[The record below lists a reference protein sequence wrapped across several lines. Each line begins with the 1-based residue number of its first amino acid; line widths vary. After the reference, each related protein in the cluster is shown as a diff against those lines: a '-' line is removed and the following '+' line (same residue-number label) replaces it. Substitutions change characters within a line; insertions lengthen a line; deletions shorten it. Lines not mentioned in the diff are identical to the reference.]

1 MRAVYHYFNPQASPR
16 LRLMEDVVTTIC
28 QDLKRDK
35 KQKNKPIFFTGTN
48 ITIKIIGLYL
58 KNQALK
64 RI

>member
-35 KQKNKPIFFTGTN
+35 NAEKQADILCRNKYNNKDNWIIFE
-48 ITIKIIGLYL
+48 K
-58 KNQALK
+58 
-64 RI
+64 